1 MDFTDAFVN
10 SLQPMYF
17 ASFEELKLRM
27 KEFEE
32 SSGLQYSIKR
42 SATGCLLVKR
52 NSIRYPPES
61 PEHRTLVYKS
71 LTYACCHYGNG
82 RVRSVKLQPPKT
94 RKMNCPCEIRI
105 GCRAKKLHIIAFVMR
120 HNHPVAAELAENYP
134 ENRRLTEKEKDEIN
148 DILKSSPS
156 NSAVKEHIER
166 KFGKHCSLNDVRQM
180 KYRFR
185 KTQKLRSVR
194 NFPSAKLECETPED
208 DDINHAYELPAET
221 ISNWTEQTKENK
233 LSQFVPYSQ
242 KLAELL
248 CSSDNETF
256 YERLDF
262 IKELVETWQAGKQ
275 PVLLT
280 L

>member
-1 MDFTDAFVN
+1 
-10 SLQPMYF
+10 
-17 ASFEELKLRM
+17 
-27 KEFEE
+27 
-32 SSGLQYSIKR
+32 
-42 SATGCLLVKR
+42 
-52 NSIRYPPES
+52 
-61 PEHRTLVYKS
+61 
-71 LTYACCHYGNG
+71 
-82 RVRSVKLQPPKT
+82 
-94 RKMNCPCEIRI
+94 
-105 GCRAKKLHIIAFVMR
+105 MR

-185 KTQKLRSVR
+185 KTQKLRSIR
-194 NFPSAKLECETPED
+194 NFPSAKLDCEAPEE